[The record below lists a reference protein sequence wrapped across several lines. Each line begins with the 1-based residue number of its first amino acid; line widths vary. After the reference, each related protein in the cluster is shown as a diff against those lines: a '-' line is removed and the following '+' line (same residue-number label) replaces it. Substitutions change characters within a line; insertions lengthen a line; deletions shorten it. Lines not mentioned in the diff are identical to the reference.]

1 MQYQPQY
8 PYATTSQQYGAA
20 SCGREEQRRRQHE
33 YSQALA
39 QQVAQREQQKQ
50 RERDTSRQDWGGFQQ
65 QPSQQFNPGFGA
77 SAAVEKGL
85 FDGLGRNDQ
94 QRSRASFARGQPQ
107 LPYQQSSSHYQ
118 PGFQPT
124 QASYGGQGL
133 HPSNVAPVQSQQ
145 PPVHAHSFPGD
156 YGPPMGFNPQQSRD
170 PWQQQPVHFQSTPQL
185 RTSQAWHGQD
195 FVESASVPGGNGGF
209 PSPQQE
215 AQQHFQ
221 PALPQS
227 EPPPGRNGG
236 RRQRTDIHD
245 GGHVNS
251 DEADRF
257 RRKLQQQQEMQS
269 ALERQIEEKRLQKLE
284 AKRRQDE
291 EDRREMERFAED
303 QRRQCM
309 EQERLKEEKRR
320 KAEIEQHK
328 AEQAAAAVTAAD
340 QQARAKH
347 QQRLHAQANQP
358 QQYQPPPQRYEP
370 MSQSPEAFGSAPLSN
385 KQKNPF
391 TNSRAHLFEDP
402 PLQRSPLGGHLAV
415 DSYDSHPNQ
424 HASPMRKASQDL
436 YPQGNGGAEPSVDPS
451 ELLRQYDDMREEL
464 RRQKQLVDQLR
475 HAQAQ
480 LQQQQQQLSPVRAA
494 DKATPTL
501 TDLEQLR
508 NELREELEY
517 REQLHRQELASLKR
531 EQQQQQRVLERS
543 SQASADVFNGRQTL
557 QAAAPSP
564 LQGPPSARQR
574 WQSKTGASS
583 RWKGSMDVSTMS
595 LRGESKFVFFDGR
608 VSEESSPEE
617 SSELLS
623 DTQPEAEAIESSLDA
638 HDESVDIQEKE
649 ASLDFFVKALPSP
662 TRPRGGSASSHRYS
676 HPPVALAST
685 SRSSGGKWRLESL
698 GTNADDTT
706 DSDEDELDA
715 SLSGEQLEALFQRN
729 VRRHEI
735 LVGFQAVGSNQTQG
749 GKGPPPAKMAW
760 TELHQQLKG
769 NRQATINLRRQE
781 RSSISSTASSSHDK
795 EIEQRELALIAS
807 SRWMPS
813 TL

>member
-8 PYATTSQQYGAA
+8 PYATTSQQYGAT
-20 SCGREEQRRRQHE
+20 SYGREEQRRRQHE

-50 RERDTSRQDWGGFQQ
+50 RGRDTSRQDWGAFQQ
-65 QPSQQFNPGFGA
+65 QPPQQFNPGFGA
-77 SAAVEKGL
+77 SATVEKGL
-85 FDGLGRNDQ
+85 FNGLGRNDH
-94 QRSRASFARGQPQ
+94 QRSRTSFARGQPQ
-107 LPYQQSSSHYQ
+107 LPYQQSSGHCQS
-118 PGFQPT
+118 GFQPT
-124 QASYGGQGL
+124 HASYGGQGL
-133 HPSNVAPVQSQQ
+133 HPSNVASVQIQQ

-170 PWQQQPVHFQSTPQL
+170 PWQQQPVHLQPMPQP

-195 FVESASVPGGNGGF
+195 FAASASVPEGNGGF

-221 PALPQS
+221 PAIPKA

-251 DEADRF
+251 DEEDRF

-284 AKRRQDE
+284 DKRRQDE

-320 KAEIEQHK
+320 KAEIEQQK
-328 AEQAAAAVTAAD
+328 AEQVAAAVTAAD

-415 DSYDSHPNQ
+415 DNYDSHPNQ
-424 HASPMRKASQDL
+424 HASPIRKASQGL
-436 YPQGNGGAEPSVDPS
+436 YPQGSGGAGPSVDPS

-464 RRQKQLVDQLR
+464 RQQKQLVDQLR

-480 LQQQQQQLSPVRAA
+480 LQQQQQLSPVRAA
-494 DKATPTL
+494 DNAAPTL

-508 NELREELEY
+508 NELRDELEY
-517 REQLHRQELASLKR
+517 RERLHRQELASLKR
-531 EQQQQQRVLERS
+531 EQQQQQQRALERS
-543 SQASADVFNGRQTL
+543 SQASADIFNGRQTL
-557 QAAAPSP
+557 KAAAPSP
-564 LQGPPSARQR
+564 LQGPLDARQ
-574 WQSKTGASS
+574 QSQARAGDSS
-583 RWKGSMDVSTMS
+583 RLEGAKDVSMMS
-595 LRGESKFVFFDGR
+595 LRGESKFVYFDGR
-608 VSEESSPEE
+608 VSDEASPEE

-623 DTQPEAEAIESSLDA
+623 DTQPEAEAVESSLDA
-638 HDESVDIQEKE
+638 QGDSVDIQGEE
-649 ASLDFFVKALPSP
+649 ASMDFFVKVLPSP

-676 HPPVALAST
+676 HPPEVLAST
-685 SRSSGGKWRLESL
+685 SRSSRGKWRLESL
-698 GTNADDTT
+698 GTNADDAT

-749 GKGPPPAKMAW
+749 GEGPPQAKMAW
-760 TELHQQLKG
+760 TELHQQLEG
-769 NRQATINLRRQE
+769 NRQATTSLRREE
-781 RSSISSTASSSHDK
+781 RGSISSTASSSHDK
-795 EIEQRELALIAS
+795 EIEQREPALIAS